1 MRNFGKFI
9 SKHLFIYLSVI
20 ILIVGFDLLLFF
32 LTFNGTVNSISENNP
47 VQRLEKVSN
56 NLTIQDGKYILNNR
70 CQKDLITNNIWGIV
84 IDNSGNVIWQY
95 NLPEEIPLK
104 YSLQDV
110 ATFSKGYI
118 KNYPVFTWKQENDL
132 LVLGYPKNSY
142 SKFVTNY
149 LPLSAMQKT
158 PIILFI
164 MLVSNVTILFIVYYL
179 SKRNVM
185 LKVAPILNGLDKLSH
200 GETVVLN
207 INGELEDVGKRI
219 NETSLQL
226 NKQNKARAN
235 WISGVSHDIR
245 TPLSMIM
252 GYADRITSSLD
263 VGENTRKQ
271 ANIIKIQSVK
281 IKNLVQDLNLVSQ
294 LNYNVQPVK
303 QTPVHLC
310 KMIREIVVEYLNNNL
325 NNKFDFEL
333 NLDCN
338 TEQISI
344 IGDERLLYRAI
355 QNIIS
360 NSINHNENGCTI
372 SVSLAVNGNNLIL
385 VISDNGKGISEEK
398 LQKIQSTPHYL
409 QSTDERLD
417 LRHGLGLLLV
427 KEIIS
432 IHKGT
437 VSISSVSHYFEFDF
451 FPTSNTLFNK
461 YLTYTA
467 EVKTLSTNFS

>member
-84 IDNSGNVIWQY
+84 IDNSGNVTWQY

-142 SKFVTNY
+142 SKFMTNY
-149 LPLSAMQKT
+149 LPLSAIQKT
-158 PIILFI
+158 PFLFLI
-164 MLVSNVTILFIVYYL
+164 MLVSNIAILFIVYYL

-185 LKVAPILNGLDKLSH
+185 LKISPILNGIDKLSH
-200 GETVVLN
+200 GETVTLN
-207 INGELEDVGKRI
+207 INGELEEIGNRI

-226 NKQNKARAN
+226 KKQNQARAN

-252 GYADRITSSLD
+252 GYADRISSSLN
-263 VGENTRKQ
+263 VEENARKQ

-294 LNYNVQPVK
+294 LNYNVQPHQEK
-303 QTPVHLC
+303 PVHFC
-310 KMIREIVVEYLNNNL
+310 KLIREIVAEYLNSNI
-325 NNKFDFEL
+325 NNKFEFEL
-333 NLDCN
+333 NLNHN
-338 TEQISI
+338 TEQITI
-344 IGDERLLYRAI
+344 IGDERLLCRAI

-360 NSINHNENGCTI
+360 NSINHNENGCII
-372 SVSLAVNGNNLIL
+372 SVRLEINGNNLEL
-385 VISDNGKGISEEK
+385 VISDNGKGISEKE

-409 QSTDERLD
+409 QSTDNRLD

-437 VSISSVSHYFEFDF
+437 VSISSA
-451 FPTSNTLFNK
+451 LNK
-461 YLTYTA
+461 GF
-467 EVKTLSTNFS
+467 STTISLPINNQ

>member
-142 SKFVTNY
+142 SKFMTNY
-149 LPLSAMQKT
+149 LPLSAIQKT
-158 PIILFI
+158 PFLFLI
-164 MLVSNVTILFIVYYL
+164 MLVSNIAILFIVYYL

-185 LKVAPILNGLDKLSH
+185 LKISPILNGIDKLSH
-200 GETVVLN
+200 GETVTLN
-207 INGELEDVGKRI
+207 INGELEEIGNRI

-226 NKQNKARAN
+226 KKQNQARAN

-252 GYADRITSSLD
+252 GYADRISSSLN
-263 VGENTRKQ
+263 VEENARKQ

-294 LNYNVQPVK
+294 LNYNVQPHQEK
-303 QTPVHLC
+303 PVHFC
-310 KMIREIVVEYLNNNL
+310 KLIREIVAEYLNSNI
-325 NNKFDFEL
+325 NNKFEFEL
-333 NLDCN
+333 NLNHN
-338 TEQISI
+338 TEQITI
-344 IGDERLLYRAI
+344 IGDERLLCRAI

-360 NSINHNENGCTI
+360 NSINHNENGCII
-372 SVSLAVNGNNLIL
+372 SVRLEINGNNLEL
-385 VISDNGKGISEEK
+385 VISDNGKGISEKE

-409 QSTDERLD
+409 QSTDNRLD

-437 VSISSVSHYFEFDF
+437 VSISSA
-451 FPTSNTLFNK
+451 LNK
-461 YLTYTA
+461 GF
-467 EVKTLSTNFS
+467 STTISLPINNQ

>member
-1 MRNFGKFI
+1 
-9 SKHLFIYLSVI
+9 
-20 ILIVGFDLLLFF
+20 
-32 LTFNGTVNSISENNP
+32 
-47 VQRLEKVSN
+47 
-56 NLTIQDGKYILNNR
+56 
-70 CQKDLITNNIWGIV
+70 
-84 IDNSGNVIWQY
+84 
-95 NLPEEIPLK
+95 
-104 YSLQDV
+104 
-110 ATFSKGYI
+110 
-118 KNYPVFTWKQENDL
+118 
-132 LVLGYPKNSY
+132 
-142 SKFVTNY
+142 
-149 LPLSAMQKT
+149 
-158 PIILFI
+158 
-164 MLVSNVTILFIVYYL
+164 
-179 SKRNVM
+179 M

-226 NKQNKARAN
+226 DKQNKARAN

-263 VGENTRKQ
+263 VEENTRKQ

-360 NSINHNENGCTI
+360 NSINHNENGCAI
-372 SVSLAVNGNNLIL
+372 SVSLAVNRNNLIL

-432 IHKGT
+432 IHNGT
-437 VSISSVSHYFEFDF
+437 VSISSALNNGF
-451 FPTSNTLFNK
+451 
-461 YLTYTA
+461 
-467 EVKTLSTNFS
+467 STTISLPIKNQ